1 MEDTPG
7 GNAALSEGRRRI
19 ARLAW
24 GLALGALAGE
34 FVRELDLATLV
45 SFNGDRQYVILGAAI
60 LGGALALTPLRSL
73 AAVAAAGLGAL
84 WLAVCF
90 TPVSAWL
97 AHGLVRRDPLAPADA
112 VYVLASNIQK
122 DDDPSASAA
131 SRLWRALELVA
142 EGETER
148 LVLCEMPPPAGRY
161 EPIARAWM
169 SAFHLGRELVVL
181 KETSNT
187 REEAV
192 EVARLCRERGFT
204 RLLVVTSPTH
214 TRRACAAFEREGLGV
229 VCVPAIETQFDVET
243 LEKPGDRVKAFGPIV
258 HERLGLFVYRRRDW
272 IR

>member
-1 MEDTPG
+1 MADGT
-7 GNAALSEGRRRI
+7 RRT

-34 FVRELDLATLV
+34 FIRELDLATLV
-45 SFNGDRQYVILGAAI
+45 SFEGDRQYVIVGAAV
-60 LGGALALTPLRSL
+60 LGGVLGLTRLRLLAV
-73 AAVAAAGLGAL
+73 AAVAGLAAL
-84 WLAVCF
+84 WLGVCF
-90 TPVSAWL
+90 TPLAAWL
-97 AHGLVRRDPLAPADA
+97 RDGLVRRDPLVPADA

-142 EGETER
+142 EEKTDRVVISEI
-148 LVLCEMPPPAGRY
+148 PPPAGHY

-181 KETSNT
+181 EQTSNT

-192 EVARLCRERGFT
+192 AVARLCRERGFT

-214 TRRACAAFEREGLGV
+214 TRRACAAFEREGLAV
-229 VCVPAIETQFDVET
+229 VCVPAIETQFDIET
-243 LEKPGDRVKAFGPIV
+243 LDRPGDRVKAFGPIA
-258 HERLGLFVYRRRDW
+258 HERLGLFVYRRRGW